1 MSDLFFIS
9 YSLKRGGAAIAAS
22 RLHRVATET
31 VMSNESINSITQD
44 KAGILQFTKRL
55 ISFSL
60 NKLQFDGNPIK
71 HSLNL
76 FSYRPVLKAFEKHK
90 KNVFNIHWVN
100 NDTLSIFDF
109 DKIPPGSVV
118 TLHDEWLYCGSEH
131 CYKINEQN
139 LDFIHG
145 YTFFKKG
152 VWGIHW
158 NYIIWK
164 IKFKKLYCRPDLIY
178 TVPSKWMLS
187 RATQSLMLKNAD
199 VRLLPNAID
208 VDKFSPSS
216 QVDVNAFRC
225 SIGLSQDDII
235 FAYGAANGIT
245 NQLKGH
251 YLLDEA
257 LRILSA
263 EDEKLMQRVK
273 FVNFGGKYKEEA
285 KIHGFINI
293 SVSTISD
300 ASKLALL
307 YSSVDCVVVSSL
319 VESFGQ
325 IAAEALSCGTPVI
338 CYSCTGLT
346 DIVIDGKTGLTAKP
360 YSAFDLSEKLKE
372 MILMDKSRRKHLG
385 KNGREHVVREFSYRY
400 ISIIYANII
409 NDAFELAAKYR

>member
-1 MSDLFFIS
+1 MSGLIFIS
-9 YSLKRGGAAIAAS
+9 YSLKQGGAAIAAS
-22 RLHRVATET
+22 RLQEVATVAGMT
-31 VMSNESINSITQD
+31 NEGINSLTQD
-44 KAGILQFTKRL
+44 NAGILQFAKRL

-76 FSYRPVLKAFEKHK
+76 FSYGPILNAF
-90 KNVFNIHWVN
+90 KNYKNNIYNIHWIN
-100 NDTLSIFDF
+100 NDTLSIFDI
-109 DKIPPGSVV
+109 DKIPPGSII

-131 CYKINEQN
+131 CYKINESN
-139 LDFIHG
+139 LDFING

-164 IKFKKLYCRPDLIY
+164 IKYKKLYCRSDLIY

-187 RATQSLMLKNAD
+187 RATQSLILKNKD

-208 VDKFSPSS
+208 VDKFFPYS
-216 QVDVNAFRC
+216 QGDINAFRT

-235 FAYGAANGIT
+235 FAYGATEGI
-245 NQLKGH
+245 NSYLKGI
-251 YLLDEA
+251 YLLNEA
-257 LRILSA
+257 VRILRV
-263 EDEKLMQRVK
+263 EDEKLIRRVK
-273 FVNFGGKYKEEA
+273 FINFGGKFKGTV

-293 SVSTISD
+293 SVGSISD
-300 ASKLALL
+300 VSKLALL
-307 YSSVDCVVVSSL
+307 YSSVDCVVVASL

-338 CYSCTGLT
+338 SYSCTGLT

-360 YSAFDLSEKLKE
+360 YSAFDLSVKIKE
-372 MILMDKSRRKHLG
+372 MILMDKSRRKNLG
-385 KNGREHVVREFSYRY
+385 INGREHIVKEFSYNK
-400 ISIIYANII
+400 ISVIYTKFIS
-409 NDAFELAAKYR
+409 DAFELAAMYR